1 MTEDNPVYLAK
12 RMMTEQEY
20 ARSAS
25 CSEAAAVHKN
35 LSEAYRLRLAILN
48 QGHDRGES

>member
-1 MTEDNPVYLAK
+1 MTEDDPVYLTK